1 MEINK
6 ERIRYELKQKGWTV
20 RQLAGK
26 IGMSFQNTYLI
37 LNTKVTKFS
46 TVEKIAKALRVEER
60 DLIL

>member
-6 ERIRYELKQKGWTV
+6 NRIRYELKAKGWTV
-20 RQLAGK
+20 RQLADE

-46 TVEKIAKALRVEER
+46 TIEKIAKALEVEAR